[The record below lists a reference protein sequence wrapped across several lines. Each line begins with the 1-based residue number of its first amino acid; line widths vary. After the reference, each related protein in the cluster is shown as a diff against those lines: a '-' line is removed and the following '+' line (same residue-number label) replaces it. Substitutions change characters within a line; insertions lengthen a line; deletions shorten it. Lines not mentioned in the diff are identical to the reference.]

1 MPLSAMLG
9 VMPGTAIW
17 VFPTGCAEEACAIGD
32 DCDAEDAFLL
42 PIGVGDIVVWRGDL
56 CTRGPATPS
65 PSTSECT
72 RTSTRPRRSTS
83 AEGEDEPVPERVGS

>member
-1 MPLSAMLG
+1 
-9 VMPGTAIW
+9 MPGTGIW

-56 CTRGPATPS
+56 VHAGAGYAEPEHFRV
-65 PSTSECT
+65 
-72 RTSTRPRRSTS
+72 RVRRARRDLRAAKGKTNL
-83 AEGEDEPVPERVGS
+83 PERVVS